1 MFERF
6 NKDARYTVVEAQ
18 TEARRLGH
26 DHVGTEH
33 VLLALTS
40 SEGDVAEVLNEAGL
54 TRGSVEIAIA
64 TSTVTDD
71 LGEDDAEA
79 LGSLGIDLDEVT
91 KTVEATFGEGAL
103 SRTPMPS
110 KGHLPFTKGA
120 KKTLELSL
128 REAVRLK
135 HNYIGTEHILL
146 GVLRNDTSSAF
157 AMVTEL
163 GGDPDS
169 IRKALVERLRR
180 AS

>member
-6 NKDARYTVVEAQ
+6 TKSARYTVIEAQ

-40 SEGDVAEVLNEAGL
+40 SEGDVAEVLNEAGI
-54 TRGSVEIAIA
+54 THASIESAIA

-79 LGSLGIDLDEVT
+79 LESLGIDLEEV
-91 KTVEATFGEGAL
+91 KRTVEASFGEGAL
-103 SRTPMPS
+103 SRGPIPR

-146 GVLRNDTSSAF
+146 GLLRNDTSSAF
-157 AMVTEL
+157 TILADA
-163 GGDPDS
+163 GGDAVS